1 MTATTIPK
9 VYFIFPLDFNFI
21 YVILN
26 IVKSNKKGELSW
38 R

>member
-9 VYFIFPLDFNFI
+9 NYFNLPIDFNFI
-21 YVILN
+21 YDILN
-26 IVKSNKKGELSW
+26 IIKNNKKGEFIW